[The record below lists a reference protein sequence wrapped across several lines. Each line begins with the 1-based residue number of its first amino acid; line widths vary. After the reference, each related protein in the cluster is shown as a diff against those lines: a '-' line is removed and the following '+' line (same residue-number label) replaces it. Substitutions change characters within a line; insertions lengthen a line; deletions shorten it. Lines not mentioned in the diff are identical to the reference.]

1 MNAILLGNRYIKP
14 DAVARKNSVKF
25 KMRFFL
31 FLITVLTYLS
41 ANSLFSEQIGG
52 GGSMQIV
59 TLLWY

>member
-25 KMRFFL
+25 KMRFSL

-41 ANSLFSEQIGG
+41 ANSLFSEQFGG

-59 TLLWY
+59 TLL